1 MVLDEFWTRI
11 AMAVFTLVA
20 AELEFSSVQFSKCAV
35 KAFSKA
41 PIIEHELKT
50 AMK

>member
-20 AELEFSSVQFSKCAV
+20 TELEFSSVQFSKCAV
-35 KAFSKA
+35 NKRSVK
-41 PIIEHELKT
+41 LRS
-50 AMK
+50 